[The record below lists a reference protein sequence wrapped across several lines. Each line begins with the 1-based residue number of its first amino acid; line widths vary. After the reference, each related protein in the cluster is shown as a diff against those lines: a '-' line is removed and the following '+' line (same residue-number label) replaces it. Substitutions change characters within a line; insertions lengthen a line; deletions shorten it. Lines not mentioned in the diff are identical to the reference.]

1 MSKFKA
7 RLQTPQEIEAE
18 IEQQKIRALEEKV
31 TIAVNKMLNQHKN
44 LQKYV
49 NKKEV
54 ENDNS

>member
-31 TIAVNKMLNQHKN
+31 TIAVNKMLNKHKN

-54 ENDNS
+54 